1 MFLLVFLGLLTA
13 FGPFVTNMYL
23 PALPSMVNWFDTSTS
38 LVQFSLT
45 SCMVGLAVGQLLFG
59 PMSNR
64 YGRKPV
70 LLWTLLFFILSTL
83 LCLFSNHIYVFVI
96 FRLLQ
101 GISAAGS
108 IVIARSISTDLF
120 AGRELVR
127 ILAIVGSINGIA
139 PVLARNLYYPVIYW
153 HTVVIRLSVL
163 SRIYTRGETCFI
175 QSLKFTVILHT
186 FIEKPSLH
194 GVYVAAWV
202 FPSCTFCQ
210 YCFRSLHHAAA
221 LWVYSV

>member
-1 MFLLVFLGLLTA
+1 MNTLTIKASSYRMFLLVFLGLLTA

-139 PVLARNLYYPVIYW
+139 PVLAPVIGGTMTESAGW
-153 HTVVIRLSVL
+153 KGI
-163 SRIYTRGETCFI
+163 FI
-175 QSLKFTVILHT
+175 I
-186 FIEKPSLH
+186 
-194 GVYVAAWV
+194 
-202 FPSCTFCQ
+202 Q
-210 YCFRSLHHAAA
+210 YANK
-221 LWVYSV
+221 